1 MTRPEEL
8 RRYPLI
14 LLGVLALFGNL
25 NSHDGLEDA
34 IYLMTAV
41 LAFGA
46 LFLGIQLEPSR
57 RRERDEEDGDDP
69 RGAAPR

>member
-34 IYLMTAV
+34 I
-41 LAFGA
+41 
-46 LFLGIQLEPSR
+46 
-57 RRERDEEDGDDP
+57 
-69 RGAAPR
+69 